1 MSPSNYVRLT
11 DADILTL
18 EAQGCQCRDWSRVRV
33 GVTTDLTLIRN
44 VRFYGDVKIDRVMI

>member
-1 MSPSNYVRLT
+1 MSPSNYVILT
-11 DADILTL
+11 DADIQTL

-33 GVTTDLTLIRN
+33 GVTTDLALIRN